1 MKKKYGN
8 GINGKKYC
16 EGFIRIFHVIF
27 TDCIIVF
34 YPYVS
39 IVNMSILVLH
49 ISTAVFS
56 IFIPFFTVQN
66 AVTFS
71 HSILALDI
79 FSLHFKAHKYLPKVN
94 CAFNNFVNNTFSDL

>member
-71 HSILALDI
+71 HSVLALDI
-79 FSLHFKAHKYLPKVN
+79 FFT
-94 CAFNNFVNNTFSDL
+94 AF